1 MILIKWKLFS
11 LCFINGSKTN
21 YLLDLNHNL
30 YTLKIAETQDEK
42 KKHEQERDF
51 KISAPNKKEV
61 KDENTEDQ
69 ILRQQCPKNKGP
81 DLGLNAPKF
90 TSEKF
95 HVVRCAWD
103 FELKAILGISR
114 MQGQVQSCYWSCLP
128 SFLTEELG
136 LRFEIAILALVV

>member
-61 KDENTEDQ
+61 KMKTLKTKYCVN
-69 ILRQQCPKNKGP
+69 
-81 DLGLNAPKF
+81 NAQKI
-90 TSEKF
+90 K
-95 HVVRCAWD
+95 
-103 FELKAILGISR
+103 
-114 MQGQVQSCYWSCLP
+114 VQ
-128 SFLTEELG
+128 T
-136 LRFEIAILALVV
+136 